1 MADKKYYIMNT
12 VWEVWSNSDHKTNYS
27 FGLYD
32 SKPTADEVYQEMIK
46 AGIIPQITGSS
57 PLSGVREVSVFGRP
71 FG

>member
-32 SKPTADEVYQEMIK
+32 SKPTADEVY
-46 AGIIPQITGSS
+46 
-57 PLSGVREVSVFGRP
+57 RDD
-71 FG
+71 